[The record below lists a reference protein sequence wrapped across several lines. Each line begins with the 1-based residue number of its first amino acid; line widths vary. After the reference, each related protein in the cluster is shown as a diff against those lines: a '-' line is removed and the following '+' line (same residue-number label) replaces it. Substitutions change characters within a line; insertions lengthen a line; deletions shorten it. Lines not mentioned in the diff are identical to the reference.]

1 MSNFDLLDWC
11 RYLNIPIKNVLS
23 RDQKV
28 PHNHKQT
35 IFIYNLEP
43 AYMDGSHWVS
53 TYAKDNV
60 INYFD
65 SFGLPPF
72 QEMVNHAK
80 RKNLTL
86 LHQNQQ
92 LQNLYSTTC
101 AGYFCL
107 YSLNEM
113 NKGVDYFDLLQVFS
127 NNTNKNEAFIEKY
140 FKRLEKMD

>member
-11 RYLNIPIKNVLS
+11 QYLNIPIKNVLS
-23 RDQKV
+23 RDQTV
-28 PHNHKQT
+28 PHEHKQT

-72 QEMVNHAK
+72 EEMVNHAK

-86 LHQNQQ
+86 LHQDQQ
-92 LQNLYSTTC
+92 LQNLYSATC
-101 AGYFCL
+101 GYLCL
-107 YSLNEM
+107 YFLNEM
-113 NKGVDYFDLLQVFS
+113 HKGKDYFDLIQVFS
-127 NNTNKNEAFIEKY
+127 PDTNKNEAFIERY
-140 FKRLEKMD
+140 FKKLEKMD